1 MQMKENQEWIASLSD
16 FNSTKMHVETSEE
29 NLISYS
35 VWDPFHSLS
44 NVKLLDLWFWR
55 IVVKNLKSV
64 LSSKKNDQSSTRHE
78 IEEVDL
84 ENQIWNCSTIGVD

>member
-1 MQMKENQEWIASLSD
+1 MKNKEFQHYYK
-16 FNSTKMHVETSEE
+16 STHIETLEQH
-29 NLISYS
+29 NLILYT

-44 NVKLLDLWFWR
+44 NVKLLDLWFRR